1 MFEKQ
6 YQLITRDR
14 GTIEGLVVG
23 SFLSDL
29 SLYMDYNK
37 LKESDFI
44 IDKCKF
50 YFSLGKIMSK
60 NYSELDDVSISNEK
74 NKMITRLYDIGYNRK
89 DVLECMKYYKD
100 DIIKYMELK
109 NIQNEYGKLR
119 YIFTVV
125 ENNIKDFSTREV
137 DAPVMQ
143 EEVKVEEEPVYVPIK
158 THKRRSLKD
167 RLKEG

>member
-1 MFEKQ
+1 MALIKCPECGKEISDKASACIHCGYPLANTQKKVAEKISSQ
-6 YQLITRDR
+6 P
-14 GTIEGLVVG
+14 
-23 SFLSDL
+23 S
-29 SLYMDYNK
+29 N
-37 LKESDFI
+37 
-44 IDKCKF
+44 
-50 YFSLGKIMSK
+50 
-60 NYSELDDVSISNEK
+60 SISNEK
-74 NKMITRLYDIGYNRK
+74 NKMITRLYDIGYSRK

-125 ENNIKDFSTREV
+125 ENNIKDFSTREI

-143 EEVKVEEEPVYVPIK
+143 EEVKIEEEPVYVPIK

>member
-60 NYSELDDVSISNEK
+60 NYSELDDVSISNVISNDRELREK
-74 NKMITRLYDIGYNRK
+74 
-89 DVLECMKYYKD
+89 YK
-100 DIIKYMELK
+100 
-109 NIQNEYGKLR
+109 EYGGWETIKKAMSIGNANNIDAYIDELYKNNFLIKR
-119 YIFTVV
+119 GQREIFTRTIDIAFLIVSQPPYSLY
-125 ENNIKDFSTREV
+125 FSLN
-137 DAPVMQ
+137 
-143 EEVKVEEEPVYVPIK
+143 
-158 THKRRSLKD
+158 SLSLD
-167 RLKEG
+167 ITFEILTSSSSE

>member
-1 MFEKQ
+1 M
-6 YQLITRDR
+6 
-14 GTIEGLVVG
+14 LV
-23 SFLSDL
+23 
-29 SLYMDYNK
+29 
-37 LKESDFI
+37 
-44 IDKCKF
+44 KCKTCGNKIEKGDS
-50 YFSLGKIMSK
+50 YCYLHKTKSGKIQKRYYCSREHFHEPYIDNVYYNRTRRLVDK
-60 NYSELDDVSISNEK
+60 ILGYVCISNEK
-74 NKMITRLYDIGYNRK
+74 NKMITRLYDVGYSRK

-119 YIFTVV
+119 YVFTVV
-125 ENNIKDFSTREV
+125 ENNIKDFSTREI

-143 EEVKVEEEPVYVPIK
+143 EEVKIEEEPVYVPIK

>member
-1 MFEKQ
+1 M
-6 YQLITRDR
+6 
-14 GTIEGLVVG
+14 LV
-23 SFLSDL
+23 
-29 SLYMDYNK
+29 
-37 LKESDFI
+37 
-44 IDKCKF
+44 KCKTCGNKIEKGDSYCYLHMTKSGKLQKRYYCNREHF
-50 YFSLGKIMSK
+50 HEPYIDNTYYNRTRRLVDKILG
-60 NYSELDDVSISNEK
+60 YVCISNEK
-74 NKMITRLYDIGYNRK
+74 NKMITRLYDIGYSRK

-119 YIFTVV
+119 YVFTVV

-137 DAPVMQ
+137 ETPVIQ
-143 EEVKVEEEPVYVPIK
+143 EEVKIEEEPVYVPIK

>member
-1 MFEKQ
+1 
-6 YQLITRDR
+6 
-14 GTIEGLVVG
+14 
-23 SFLSDL
+23 
-29 SLYMDYNK
+29 
-37 LKESDFI
+37 
-44 IDKCKF
+44 
-50 YFSLGKIMSK
+50 
-60 NYSELDDVSISNEK
+60 
-74 NKMITRLYDIGYNRK
+74 
-89 DVLECMKYYKD
+89 MKYYKD

-125 ENNIKDFSTREV
+125 ENNIKDFSTREI

-143 EEVKVEEEPVYVPIK
+143 EEVKIEEEPVYVPIK